1 MCFYVLIFF
10 INFAHVHTW
19 RQVFSNSV
27 VTFGL
32 ENSLLWGDVLS
43 TPVYLAA
50 SCPLSARCQQPRL
63 SPAPLWQPMMSPD
76 MPNGPCGRSSKFS
89 LGENHWLKESSN
101 FTRSVKK
108 KKMAISW
115 PPSLLSYFS
124 GGLFALL
131 SGRFLWLYLTM
142 FFLYFNFKSSFYLSE
157 YSFFILFCSCFMVE
171 MSPLTSL
178 EDIN

>member
-108 KKMAISW
+108 KKWQSLDPHLFSPIFLVV
-115 PPSLLSYFS
+115 SLLYFLGDFFDFISQCSSYILISRVHFIS
-124 GGLFALL
+124 LNIP
-131 SGRFLWLYLTM
+131 
-142 FFLYFNFKSSFYLSE
+142 FLYSSVLVSW
-157 YSFFILFCSCFMVE
+157 LKCLLL
-171 MSPLTSL
+171 PLL
-178 EDIN
+178 RI